1 MISFNPL
8 PSDTY
13 HGSAD
18 DTSGELRRLA
28 PGTVSMKKRIR
39 LNNNGSLR
47 ILPGP
52 SLAPRKKFK
61 QAYRQ
66 LHQSGSS
73 LQCRLCE
80 GPQLPQGYFR
90 IARHNVL
97 RNHAVAVK

>member
-8 PSDTY
+8 PNDTY

-47 ILPGP
+47 ILP
-52 SLAPRKKFK
+52 
-61 QAYRQ
+61 
-66 LHQSGSS
+66 
-73 LQCRLCE
+73 
-80 GPQLPQGYFR
+80 
-90 IARHNVL
+90 VL
-97 RNHAVAVK
+97 RWRREGNSNRHIANCTRADPAFSAGFAKALNSLKGISG

>member
-8 PSDTY
+8 PNDTY

-47 ILPGP
+47 ILPVLRWRREGN
-52 SLAPRKKFK
+52 SK
-61 QAYRQ
+61 QAYSQ
-66 LHQSGSS
+66 LHQSRSAFGACFAKALNS
-73 LQCRLCE
+73 LK
-80 GPQLPQGYFR
+80 GISG
-90 IARHNVL
+90 
-97 RNHAVAVK
+97 